1 MGALT
6 ERARSRRLSREKM
19 KGQSPGTSM
28 DAAALKNLQLK
39 IQELEMIRA
48 QQLQQIDKLRS
59 AAGSEDGGEEIEK
72 LIKIKEDL
80 RAKIV
85 ELNDTVTSQSK
96 EIKAKKKEVKKL
108 KKKMRK
114 LKEDGSSSSSSSD
127 SSDDDDSSSSSDED
141 VPQLDVADVTGS
153 SKKSSR
159 KSKKKKRRKR
169 RKKKKSR
176 SEGGCWGCC
185 GGR

>member
-114 LKEDGSSSSSSSD
+114 LKEDGSSSSSSD

-169 RKKKKSR
+169 RKKKSR